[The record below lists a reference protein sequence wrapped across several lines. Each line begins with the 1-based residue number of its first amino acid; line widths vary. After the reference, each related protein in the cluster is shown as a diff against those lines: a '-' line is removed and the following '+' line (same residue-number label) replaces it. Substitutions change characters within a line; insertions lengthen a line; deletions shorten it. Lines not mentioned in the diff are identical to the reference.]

1 VHQRIRQHPCFK
13 IVVHLITLIHPACSR
28 ANANNMKQQPGSTNL
43 PDEFLL
49 EMIKEDKEWAFTI
62 LYKKYWTGLVQ
73 YTCHHLDDRSLSE
86 EVVQEFFIKLYQ
98 RDSPPQIKQSLAA
111 YLYTSIHN
119 RIINHLRS
127 QANYQRHTLT
137 AASAGGSANNN
148 VEQFIDLMDARKG
161 VERRLLH
168 MNPKYREV
176 YLMSKEQGYSIRQ
189 IAEALD
195 RPSSTVEKQL
205 CKALILL
212 RKSLK
217 KGASV

>member
-1 VHQRIRQHPCFK
+1 
-13 IVVHLITLIHPACSR
+13 
-28 ANANNMKQQPGSTNL
+28 MKQQPSYANL

-49 EMIKEDKEWAFTI
+49 EMIKEDKECAFTI
-62 LYKKYWTGLVQ
+62 LYKKYWAGLVQ
-73 YTCHHLDDRSLSE
+73 YTYNHLEDKSLSE

-98 RDSPPQIKQSLAA
+98 KDAPLQIKQSLAA
-111 YLYTSIHN
+111 YLYASIHN

-137 AASAGGSANNN
+137 AAATRTNTTNN
-148 VEQFIDLMDARKG
+148 VEQFLDLLDARKG
-161 VERRLLH
+161 VETRLLR

-176 YLMSKEQGYSIRQ
+176 YLMNKEDGYTIRQ

-195 RPSSTVEKQL
+195 RPPSTVEKQL

-217 KGASV
+217 KEASV

>member
-1 VHQRIRQHPCFK
+1 
-13 IVVHLITLIHPACSR
+13 
-28 ANANNMKQQPGSTNL
+28 MKQQPSYVNL
-43 PDEFLL
+43 PDDFLL
-49 EMIKEDKEWAFTI
+49 EMIKDDKEGAFAI
-62 LYKKYWTGLVQ
+62 LYKKYWPGLVQ
-73 YTCHHLDDRSLSE
+73 YTCNHLDDRSLSE

-98 RDSPPQIKQSLAA
+98 KDAPLQIKQSLAA

-127 QANYQRHTLT
+127 QANYQKHTLS
-137 AASAGGSANNN
+137 AASTGNNTTNN

-161 VERRLLH
+161 VENRLLH

-176 YLMSKEQGYSIRQ
+176 YLMNKEHGYSIRQ

-195 RPSSTVEKQL
+195 RPPSTVEKQL
-205 CKALILL
+205 CKALVLL

-217 KGASV
+217 KEASV